1 MSDLPPRF
9 VPGSTGLPILSENRI
24 NGVVNETA
32 VCWRLQGAG
41 YNVANLNIYVMDNF
55 PIADLVAN
63 NGKHRLLIQVRSA
76 VADSAEFRLP
86 AVEVER
92 FEKLAFILDHRP
104 VYAFVFGELMMHF
117 CLTGEVVGDVDLPPE
132 INPYLCEAEL
142 ALWLDQMLSE
152 GADVTGFSHV
162 RAENHNREEPG
173 ERPDR
178 RLTVLRIEPQ
188 RPQPL

>member
-1 MSDLPPRF
+1 
-9 VPGSTGLPILSENRI
+9 
-24 NGVVNETA
+24 
-32 VCWRLQGAG
+32 
-41 YNVANLNIYVMDNF
+41 MDNF